1 VIEFSI
7 KNLRFINYF
16 FAALLLAA
24 ILLLTRDVIT
34 TTVFRKQPKLLKKAT
49 NSSVQATLPKK
60 SLMQYSPILEKNPFG
75 SPMELHPISVSQ
87 TGGQETGDASLS
99 NLVLYGPAVG
109 SKNFGYAIFEDKSQA
124 QGRQELFSVGEHV
137 FGYGILKKIHRS
149 SVEIERNAGTF
160 TVTIPDET
168 VIESGYGQEL
178 SRETPQAQSS
188 FARQV
193 GEREYIL
200 DSRKIQQSLDN
211 PEQILTDARLLP
223 NIKDGRQEGF
233 SISEVV
239 PGGIYHSL
247 GLRNG
252 DILLRING
260 LEISNPEVA
269 IQAISA
275 LKGMNNIN
283 LDIMRNN
290 QNMSMNYRIK

>member
-7 KNLRFINYF
+7 KNLRFMNYF

-24 ILLLTRDVIT
+24 ILLLTRDIIT
-34 TTVFRKQPKLLKKAT
+34 TTVFRKQPKLLKKE
-49 NSSVQATLPKK
+49 NNLSVQASIIKK
-60 SLMQYSPILEKNPFG
+60 NLMQYSPILEKNPFG
-75 SPMELHPISVSQ
+75 PPMELHPISVSQ
-87 TGGQETGDASLS
+87 NGGQETGVTSLS
-99 NLVLYGPAVG
+99 NLVLYGTAIG
-109 SKNFGYAIFEDKSQA
+109 SKNFGYAIFEDKSQP
-124 QGRQELFSVGEHV
+124 QGRQEVFSVGEHV

-149 SVEIERNAGTF
+149 SVEIEQNTGTY
-160 TVTIPDET
+160 TVSIPDET
-168 VIESGYGQEL
+168 VIEPGYEEEQ
-178 SRETPQAQSS
+178 SREAPQAQSS
-188 FARQV
+188 FAKQI

-223 NIKDGRQEGF
+223 NIKNGRQEGF

-260 LEISNPEVA
+260 LEMSNPEVA
-269 IQAISA
+269 IQAMSA

-283 LDIMRNN
+283 LDIMRNS

>member
-1 VIEFSI
+1 M
-7 KNLRFINYF
+7 NYF

-24 ILLLTRDVIT
+24 ILLLTRDIIT
-34 TTVFRKQPKLLKKAT
+34 STVFRKQPKLLKKE
-49 NSSVQATLPKK
+49 NNLSVQASSTKK
-60 SLMQYSPILEKNPFG
+60 NLIQYSPILEKNPFG

-87 TGGQETGDASLS
+87 NGGQETGVTSLS
-99 NLVLYGPAVG
+99 NLVLYGTAIG
-109 SKNFGYAIFEDKSQA
+109 SKNFGYAIFEDKSQP
-124 QGRQELFSVGEHV
+124 QGRQEVFSVGQHV

-149 SVEIERNAGTF
+149 SVEIEQNAVNY
-160 TVTIPDET
+160 TVSIPDEV
-168 VIESGYGQEL
+168 VIEPGHEQEQ
-178 SRETPQAQSS
+178 SRESPQAQSS
-188 FARQV
+188 FAKQI

-223 NIKDGRQEGF
+223 NIKNGRQEGF

-260 LEISNPEVA
+260 LEMSNPEVA

-283 LDIMRNN
+283 LDIMRNS